1 MSIAPAR
8 SWFHSLAVAKSLTL
22 AWRGAVLIMA
32 LLLAAPGTRAEG
44 IELTALSLT
53 RSDEGLFLD
62 YSTRFDLPEAVEDAL
77 LKGVPIYF
85 VAEAEVFRSRWY
97 WRDQRVA
104 RSVRNW
110 RLTWQPLTRRY
121 LLNLGS
127 VSQSYDSVSDALG
140 AVQRASRWKLADP
153 AALGSEAG
161 LYVEFSLRLDTSQL
175 PRPLQISFGGQSDW
189 ELRLERTVKL
199 PDAAS

>member
-1 MSIAPAR
+1 MSFAPAR
-8 SWFHSLAVAKSLTL
+8 SWFQSPAVATALTL
-22 AWRGAVLIMA
+22 AWRGAALILA
-32 LLLAAPGTRAEG
+32 LLLAAPGPRAEG
-44 IELTALSLT
+44 IELTSLSLT
-53 RSDEGLFLD
+53 RSEEGLFLD
-62 YSTRFDLPEAVEDAL
+62 YSTRFDLPAAVEDAL

-104 RSVRNW
+104 RSMRNW

-121 LLNLGS
+121 VLNLGS

-161 LYVEFSLRLDTSQL
+161 LYLEFSLRLDTSQL

-199 PDAAS
+199 PDAAN

>member
-1 MSIAPAR
+1 MSIVPAR
-8 SWFHSLAVAKSLTL
+8 SWFQSLAVAKSLTL
-22 AWRGAVLIMA
+22 AWRAAALIVA
-32 LLLAAPGTRAEG
+32 LLLVAPGTRAEG

-62 YSTRFDLPEAVEDAL
+62 YSTRFDLPAAVEDAL

-153 AALGSEAG
+153 AGLGSEAG

>member
-1 MSIAPAR
+1 VSFAPAR
-8 SWFHSLAVAKSLTL
+8 SWFQSLAVAKSLTL
-22 AWRGAVLIMA
+22 AWRGSALVLA
-32 LLLAAPGTRAEG
+32 LLLAAPGPRAEG

-53 RSDEGLFLD
+53 RSEEGLFLD
-62 YSTRFDLPEAVEDAL
+62 YSTRFDLPAAVEDAL

-121 LLNLGS
+121 VLNLGS

-161 LYVEFSLRLDTSQL
+161 LYLEFSLRLDTSQL